1 MTDDPPSP
9 SDPVAAAFARLT
21 ATMRGGSSQEERR
34 PPAKW
39 LGRAVWGLIG
49 VGVLL
54 LMLISIYAALWP

>member
-9 SDPVAAAFARLT
+9 SDPVAAAFARLKT
-21 ATMRGGSSQEERR
+21 AMRAESPQEAHH

-54 LMLISIYAALWP
+54 LMLISIYAALWL